1 MNTVK
6 SVSWTRMAMAF
17 AAVLLVG
24 GSGLVLA
31 ATPDATYIPKSASLS
46 SSVGTTVP
54 KGTKSNLTL
63 TVVFDKGN
71 VHLPDRYARCWRN
84 ARLLRDLR
92 HHRRQR
98 LYGPCRRNHASEKR
112 PHHWHVYAERR
123 QCHLVPDGQHPLVFI
138 EEA

>member
-63 TVVFDKGN
+63 TVVFDKGTFTFPTDTPAVGATLAFSAIYGTTAGN
-71 VHLPDRYARCWRN
+71 VYTAPAAGTTLPRKDRITGTYTQN
-84 ARLLRDLR
+84 GVSVISSLTVNT
-92 HHRRQR
+92 
-98 LYGPCRRNHASEKR
+98 P
-112 PHHWHVYAERR
+112 
-123 QCHLVPDGQHPLVFI
+123 
-138 EEA
+138 